1 MEVPLK
7 LEFPYDAAIP
17 FLGIYLEK
25 MLFQKDPNNHVFT
38 EVLFTIAKTW
48 KQPNCPL
55 TDARFYNYTVCRNGI
70 KEKHGFDY
78 AKVIFRHFY
87 TASIYFMHNGR
98 KSFSVC

>member
-48 KQPNCPL
+48 KQAKCPS
-55 TDARFYNYTVCRNGI
+55 TGEWTKKICIISNGI
-70 KEKHGFDY
+70 LLSHK
-78 AKVIFRHFY
+78 
-87 TASIYFMHNGR
+87 
-98 KSFSVC
+98 KSGNNTICSNMDGPGE

>member
-25 MLFQKDPNNHVFT
+25 MLFQKDPNNHVFI

-55 TDARFYNYTVCRNGI
+55 TDEQI
-70 KEKHGFDY
+70 KKRRCGTYIQWNTTQPLRILLGH
-78 AKVIFRHFY
+78 
-87 TASIYFMHNGR
+87 
-98 KSFSVC
+98 

>member
-1 MEVPLK
+1 MKNSMEVPLK

-55 TDARFYNYTVCRNGI
+55 TDECIKKMCLYILYMCISYIYTQIEYYLSI
-70 KEKHGFDY
+70 KKNEIMLLTV
-78 AKVIFRHFY
+78 A
-87 TASIYFMHNGR
+87 
-98 KSFSVC
+98 

>member
-48 KQPNCPL
+48 KQPNCLL
-55 TDARFYNYTVCRNGI
+55 TDECIKKMCLYMLYMGISYIYTQIEYYLSI
-70 KEKHGFDY
+70 KKNEIMLL
-78 AKVIFRHFY
+78 AV
-87 TASIYFMHNGR
+87 A
-98 KSFSVC
+98 